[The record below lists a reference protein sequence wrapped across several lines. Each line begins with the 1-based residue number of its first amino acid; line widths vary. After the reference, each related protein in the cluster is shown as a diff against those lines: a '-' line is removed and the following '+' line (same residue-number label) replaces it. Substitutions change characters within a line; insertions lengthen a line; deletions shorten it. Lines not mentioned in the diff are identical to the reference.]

1 MKSPAPKKQK
11 SSHAFWNKEYK
22 KGGHLALSEEPSE
35 DLEKFVRFLE
45 QKSGRKFLNPLA
57 SVLDLGCG
65 NGRNLIYLS
74 RMFGTRGI
82 GYDISDQAIAQAK
95 RASKELPLSYE
106 VRSVTGALP
115 LHDRSQTLV
124 LDMMVSHFLN
134 TAERKAFIAEIARV
148 LKPGGWFFFKTF
160 LLDGDTHAER
170 LLREHPAEEP
180 GTYIHPAIGVAEH
193 VFTENEINELLH
205 EDFFIHKVTKS
216 HRHKALGGAAK
227 RRSISVYAEK
237 MGQ

>member
-1 MKSPAPKKQK
+1 MKTLPIKKQK
-11 SSHAFWNKEYK
+11 SSHAFWNTEYK

-35 DLEKFVRFLE
+35 DLEKFVCFLE
-45 QKSGRKFLNPLA
+45 QKSGRKYLNSRA
-57 SVLDLGCG
+57 SALDLGCG
-65 NGRNLIYLS
+65 NGRNLVYLS
-74 RMFGTRGI
+74 QMFGMHGI

-106 VRSVTGALP
+106 VRSVAGELP
-115 LHDRSQTLV
+115 LPDRAQTLV

-134 TAERKAFIAEIARV
+134 TAERKSLIAEITRV
-148 LKPGGWFFFKTF
+148 LKPGGWLFFKTF
-160 LLDGDTHAER
+160 LRDGDTHAAR
-170 LLREHPAEEP
+170 LLREHPTEEA
-180 GTYIHPAIGVAEH
+180 GSYIHPAIGVAEH
-193 VFTENEINELLH
+193 VFTEDEIKELLH
-205 EDFFIHKVTKS
+205 EDFLIHKVTKS